1 MATYTSHTYDLTA
14 AGIHSSILNG
24 QTFGASYTS
33 ADATVSVIV
42 IGDNSGY
49 TGNVNSNS
57 NSAFGLYITRD
68 SGTTWGLVKMPTS
81 STAVNVSSYSHG
93 GFSMSKNGEHM
104 GSSENS
110 GF

>member
-57 NSAFGLYITRD
+57 AFGAFALKKNTLITFCLQVID
-68 SGTTWGLVKMPTS
+68 
-81 STAVNVSSYSHG
+81 
-93 GFSMSKNGEHM
+93 F
-104 GSSENS
+104 
-110 GF
+110 